1 MATSNT
7 PGATS
12 MTDSL
17 EFVKN
22 LWGSMGVP
30 GMNVPGLAVPSLAPE
45 DLDKKIAD
53 LKAVESWLNVNMSML
68 RGTIQAL
75 EVQRTTL
82 ATLKTM
88 STNFAQAMGQPAP
101 AAPAAST
108 DPAAAMLPAATAWWN
123 MLQDQFQ
130 QAVASTMTP
139 DARAAT
145 SQPAAAPGAAS
156 SDTPEQAA
164 SKARAGKPKGDK
176 A

>member
-1 MATSNT
+1 MATPNI
-7 PGATS
+7 PGATA

-88 STNFAQAMGQPAP
+88 STSFAQAMGQPAP
-101 AAPAAST
+101 GAPTAAT

-123 MLQDQFQ
+123 MLQDQFH
-130 QAVASTMTP
+130 QAVSSTMAP
-139 DARAAT
+139 EAT
-145 SQPAAAPGAAS
+145 GAGAQAPAPPA
-156 SDTPEQAA
+156 DTPEQAA
-164 SKARAGKPKGDK
+164 SKARAGKPKSDK